1 MNPGDI
7 VKVIDQDITGEI
19 VEVYGNKVVI
29 IDIDSEYQYPDNRLE
44 YRKSEIKV
52 IYAQKEE

>member
-29 IDIDSEYQYPDNRLE
+29 IDIDSEYEYPDNRLE
-44 YRKSEIKV
+44 YRKSELKV
-52 IYAQKEE
+52 IYSFRN